1 MATYLQGVTDYIPEY
16 QPFQPDLNFYGNIMQ
31 AKQSIYDQNYKA
43 LSGVYNQLY
52 SAELTNKENI
62 KNRDELLKQLDFNLN
77 RIAGLDLSLEQNVE
91 QAKQVFK
98 PFYENKSLMR
108 DMAYTKNWNNTYSSA
123 QALKTSQ
130 DEKQRKQ
137 YWDEGVRKMQ
147 YEREAFANAS
157 LDNILKM
164 PDATYTPRVD
174 VPEMYQKLA
183 KDMNLSVDITETN
196 GRYFVR
202 QKNGPLLQAPLTQL
216 FASKLNSDPAIQSYY
231 ATKAY
236 VQRMDDAYANKDKY
250 GSVEAA
256 EKEYLK
262 TNYNLLKEQV
272 KIQNHET
279 QQVKNTVQA
288 KLDNVTTDVKEGLIN
303 EHTEEYVQ
311 SLEEALGLVTV
322 NAEATQKLANELDD
336 KPSSNAIST
345 SVVEGLDLSNIELAR
360 MKVDMGM
367 ANSYANTDIN
377 QQAYLLAHKD
387 MVRDMSADPYG
398 VSSQNHAYRS
408 AEEAQRSANRRNEI
422 MLRGNI
428 QKDLIDHKAN
438 LDKEAAI
445 IKAGLENKS
454 LISDGKGGVIPNP
467 AMEQTLT
474 EEGDMSGGAIS
485 EYPGGIAAFNKDVDQ
500 SYTESYSPMV
510 NKMLSYIKGAMSKD
524 KLSTDQAASMF
535 LGKTEKE
542 RSIDKKIED
551 LNSGNVFSRMG
562 GGLLGWL
569 TKTAREEGLNPK
581 DIADY
586 LPDDQKI
593 PFTRKYV
600 TPSIAGTKQTKTL
613 PTRDVAIS
621 YIDKSN
627 VKLQSTK
634 PLFNYNTV
642 EEFKQD
648 FDKNPNKFLTTRGGE
663 FLRSMYDNTVK
674 YAEQNKGAEF
684 HNNFIQS
691 TAPERAG
698 FNEFTLFLDN
708 KQKVLNDNQDAL
720 KTALGSSTILNENSF
735 LKTNKDAIL
744 NLALTKDGMLI
755 SKEDFVKLM
764 QERFG
769 DKQTTTEDLT
779 ANIRNPN
786 LYYNQGIGQ
795 DPMNEKT
802 DNAGYA
808 AMYQELKQIYKSTVS
823 NGKVMKSYIPLS
835 SEKGQSFLANKANGF
850 NVFLGAPGTPGF
862 GGFMQFMQNDYSNIN
877 WGANENNI
885 SFFGTTKTALKNMTS
900 LEDSEGE
907 VYDNQK
913 IRGITSRILQD
924 IWSKVGDSKAP
935 AFSLLGKQA
944 VIEDYNKGAMILK
957 PSAEILKPYLE
968 SKTLSQS
975 AYDAILLNGISFIS
989 DKTNFTNS
997 IFKMNQYSPMQSVV
1011 NALGPGEKYTYNDP
1025 TGKGGYTIS
1034 KDPYGTSEYA
1044 LEFSLKDIYMADG
1057 TKKSYTFPVPPA
1069 QIGNNL
1075 GEAILGFQDNI
1086 AIGAK
1091 KSTENFRLF
1100 HQEKTQNK

>member
-1 MATYLQGVTDYIPEY
+1 M
-16 QPFQPDLNFYGNIMQ
+16 
-31 AKQSIYDQNYKA
+31 
-43 LSGVYNQLY
+43 
-52 SAELTNKENI
+52 
-62 KNRDELLKQLDFNLN
+62 
-77 RIAGLDLSLEQNVE
+77 
-91 QAKQVFK
+91 
-98 PFYENKSLMR
+98 
-108 DMAYTKNWNNTYSSA
+108 
-123 QALKTSQ
+123 
-130 DEKQRKQ
+130 
-137 YWDEGVRKMQ
+137 
-147 YEREAFANAS
+147 
-157 LDNILKM
+157 
-164 PDATYTPRVD
+164 
-174 VPEMYQKLA
+174 
-183 KDMNLSVDITETN
+183 
-196 GRYFVR
+196 
-202 QKNGPLLQAPLTQL
+202 
-216 FASKLNSDPAIQSYY
+216 
-231 ATKAY
+231 
-236 VQRMDDAYANKDKY
+236 
-250 GSVEAA
+250 
-256 EKEYLK
+256 
-262 TNYNLLKEQV
+262 
-272 KIQNHET
+272 
-279 QQVKNTVQA
+279 
-288 KLDNVTTDVKEGLIN
+288 
-303 EHTEEYVQ
+303 
-311 SLEEALGLVTV
+311 
-322 NAEATQKLANELDD
+322 
-336 KPSSNAIST
+336 
-345 SVVEGLDLSNIELAR
+345 
-360 MKVDMGM
+360 
-367 ANSYANTDIN
+367 
-377 QQAYLLAHKD
+377 
-387 MVRDMSADPYG
+387 
-398 VSSQNHAYRS
+398 
-408 AEEAQRSANRRNEI
+408 
-422 MLRGNI
+422 
-428 QKDLIDHKAN
+428 
-438 LDKEAAI
+438 
-445 IKAGLENKS
+445 
-454 LISDGKGGVIPNP
+454 
-467 AMEQTLT
+467 
-474 EEGDMSGGAIS
+474 
-485 EYPGGIAAFNKDVDQ
+485 
-500 SYTESYSPMV
+500 
-510 NKMLSYIKGAMSKD
+510 
-524 KLSTDQAASMF
+524 
-535 LGKTEKE
+535 
-542 RSIDKKIED
+542 
-551 LNSGNVFSRMG
+551 
-562 GGLLGWL
+562 
-569 TKTAREEGLNPK
+569 
-581 DIADY
+581 
-586 LPDDQKI
+586 
-593 PFTRKYV
+593 
-600 TPSIAGTKQTKTL
+600 
-613 PTRDVAIS
+613 
-621 YIDKSN
+621 
-627 VKLQSTK
+627 
-634 PLFNYNTV
+634 
-642 EEFKQD
+642 
-648 FDKNPNKFLTTRGGE
+648 
-663 FLRSMYDNTVK
+663 
-674 YAEQNKGAEF
+674 
-684 HNNFIQS
+684 
-691 TAPERAG
+691 
-698 FNEFTLFLDN
+698 
-708 KQKVLNDNQDAL
+708 LNDNQDAL